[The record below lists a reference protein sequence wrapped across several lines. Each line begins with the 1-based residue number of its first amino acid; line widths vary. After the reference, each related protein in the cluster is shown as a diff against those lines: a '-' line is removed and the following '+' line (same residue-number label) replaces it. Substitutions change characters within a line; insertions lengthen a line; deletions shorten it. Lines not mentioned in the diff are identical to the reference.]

1 MPSRDSN
8 STERMPADVNGNKS
22 DKWKLDN
29 PLKRLLSVT
38 TRPHPISSNNSRN
51 SSVMTR
57 PPLSNRHGSGSYKKT
72 DAPMLNLVYD
82 SHIKSRYPDFR

>member
-1 MPSRDSN
+1 MPSRGN
-8 STERMPADVNGNKS
+8 SSEKMPAEVNGNKN

-29 PLKRLLSVT
+29 PLKRLLSASM
-38 TRPHPISSNNSRN
+38 HPMNSNNSRN
-51 SSVMTR
+51 GSVMTR
-57 PPLSNRHGSGSYKKT
+57 PPLSNRHASGSLKKT